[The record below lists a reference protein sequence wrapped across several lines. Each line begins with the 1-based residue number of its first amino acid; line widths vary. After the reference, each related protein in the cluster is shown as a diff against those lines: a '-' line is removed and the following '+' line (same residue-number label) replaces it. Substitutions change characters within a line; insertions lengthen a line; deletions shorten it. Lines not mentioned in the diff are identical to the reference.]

1 MADVRYCKWAVYER
15 EKAKLAN
22 LPPSEYEKRLKE
34 LIRRL
39 KI

>member
-1 MADVRYCKWAVYER
+1 MTDKYTIYER

-22 LPPSEYEKRLKE
+22 LPPAEYEKRLKE